1 MKKNSLLVLFA
12 LLCLVS
18 AGAQTPNPNQKSH
31 PDSGSW
37 ANLFKDDLSNAVYP
51 PGIWTMTD
59 GELTASQD
67 ECIWS
72 EGQYDSFILDFE
84 FRMGEA
90 ANSGVIVYC
99 SDLKNWIPNSVEI
112 QILDDYA
119 EKWKDVPA
127 TWKCGGLFGH
137 LAPSKQA
144 VKKAGEWNRMTVT
157 CRGQLIEVMLNGEV
171 VVRTDIKK
179 WTSAK
184 TNPDGSEIPAWL
196 SRPMAELQT
205 RGHIGLQGKHGGA
218 PIFFRHIKI
227 KGLRLAS

>member
-1 MKKNSLLVLFA
+1 MKMNSLTVLLA
-12 LLCLVS
+12 LLCVVP
-18 AGAQTPNPNQKSH
+18 AGTQTANPSQKSH
-31 PDSGSW
+31 PDSASW
-37 ANLFKDDLSNAVYP
+37 ANLFKDDLSDAIFP
-51 PGIWTMTD
+51 AGIWTLTG
-59 GELTASQD
+59 GELTAGEDQ
-67 ECIWS
+67 CIWTK
-72 EGQYDSFILDFE
+72 GQYENFILDLE

-112 QILDDYA
+112 QILDDYD
-119 EKWKDVPA
+119 EKWKDVQA

-137 LAPSKQA
+137 LAPARQP

-157 CRGQLIEVMLNGEV
+157 CRGPLIEVMLNGEV
-171 VVRTDIKK
+171 VVQTDIKK

-205 RGHIGLQGKHGGA
+205 KGHIGLQGKHGGA
-218 PIFFRHIKI
+218 PIFFRHLKI
-227 KGLRLAS
+227 KGLPRPS

>member
-1 MKKNSLLVLFA
+1 MNNALLVPFLFC
-12 LLCLVS
+12 LLS
-18 AGAQTPNPNQKSH
+18 AGALDSGPDQKSH
-31 PDSGSW
+31 PDSRSW
-37 ANLFKDDLSNAVYP
+37 PDLFKDDLSNAVYP

-67 ECIWS
+67 ECIWT
-72 EGQYDSFILDFE
+72 EGQFEKFILDLE
-84 FRMGEA
+84 FRTGQA

-99 SDLKNWIPNSVEI
+99 SDLKNWIPNSAEI

-127 TWKCGGLFGH
+127 TWRCGGLFGH
-137 LAPSKQA
+137 LAPSRQT
-144 VKKAGEWNRMTVT
+144 VKKAGEWNRMTVI
-157 CRGQLIEVMLNGEV
+157 CQGPMIEVILNGEV
-171 VVRTDIKK
+171 VVQADIKT

-196 SRPMAELQT
+196 SRPLAELQT

-218 PIFFRHIKI
+218 PIFFRRIKI
-227 KGLRLAS
+227 KAL